1 MTELFTGRRA
11 DEKIRGRGGVSVEF
25 DCWTGLQIE
34 NKYFTIVEKINY
46 KEKNSNDCWTEYGLV
61 ADPGKERW
69 WLSVMDGGLHCT
81 LSRSVSRVTPPKGYH
96 LYERGVEVIKGVWGD
111 SEASVGE
118 EASYSEYESADGND
132 TFFLEVWAGEQRG
145 AAGRHIDKAAIRPHD
160 TAASLV
166 RAQEL
171 KRLHRKKRLW
181 RYGIGALW
189 IAVCLFVVT
198 WLEGDFSWH
207 GVRRFVNLPYTMEE
221 RLSDAPYYT
230 RVKATDEGSVR
241 SYETSLD
248 FGAVTLDLIEAVDG
262 WTKDIRQDIRGE
274 ERRVI
279 ISTAEEICAVTQ
291 TPERKTR
298 IRIGSAKTSAS
309 AIIEGGAEPASEEE
323 RLAGPARVST
333 TEQDLTGTDTLER
346 YAALVRNANTRG
358 RTAVVLE
365 KNRR

>member
-1 MTELFTGRRA
+1 M
-11 DEKIRGRGGVSVEF
+11 
-25 DCWTGLQIE
+25 
-34 NKYFTIVEKINY
+34 
-46 KEKNSNDCWTEYGLV
+46 
-61 ADPGKERW
+61 
-69 WLSVMDGGLHCT
+69 
-81 LSRSVSRVTPPKGYH
+81 
-96 LYERGVEVIKGVWGD
+96 
-111 SEASVGE
+111 
-118 EASYSEYESADGND
+118 
-132 TFFLEVWAGEQRG
+132 
-145 AAGRHIDKAAIRPHD
+145 
-160 TAASLV
+160 
-166 RAQEL
+166 
-171 KRLHRKKRLW
+171 
-181 RYGIGALW
+181 
-189 IAVCLFVVT
+189 CLFVVT

-291 TPERKTR
+291 TPERKTQ
-298 IRIGSAKTSAS
+298 IRIGSARTSAS

-323 RLAGPARVST
+323 RLAGPAVST
-333 TEQDLTGTDTLER
+333 TEQDLTGTDTLKR
-346 YAALVRNANTRG
+346 YASLVRSANTRG